1 MELKKI
7 MRNNQREIIKTI
19 KKENAKQKKEKT

>member
-7 MRNNQREIIKTI
+7 MRNNQREIIKTT